1 KILQK
6 TWSSGVTS
14 IVRSTVIGF
23 YKSVVSWD
31 YFCLITVEITVLFGA
46 KVLEHVLN
54 LCRGK
59 YDFLDRLPVP
69 LLLDIISFLEL
80 ENIARL
86 SQVSCRF
93 EMDDVGWVGM
103 VFERSLFPTS
113 CSVQQQVIGRMER

>member
-1 KILQK
+1 MNWKCYLL
-6 TWSSGVTS
+6 
-14 IVRSTVIGF
+14 
-23 YKSVVSWD
+23 
-31 YFCLITVEITVLFGA
+31 LIFTFRYYVLFFLENNQ
-46 KVLEHVLN
+46 KIRVLEHVLN

-93 EMDDVGWVGM
+93 EMDDIGWVGM

>member
-1 KILQK
+1 MNWKCYLLLIFTFRYYVFLFLENNQKI
-6 TWSSGVTS
+6 
-14 IVRSTVIGF
+14 R
-23 YKSVVSWD
+23 
-31 YFCLITVEITVLFGA
+31 
-46 KVLEHVLN
+46 VLEHVLN

-69 LLLDIISFLEL
+69 LLQDLISFLEL

-93 EMDDVGWVGM
+93 EMVNIYIYIIYDDIGWVGM